1 MPKPRKTAREKLHN
15 PQEAKVVDEP
25 DGRGRMLIPRPLDVD
40 ALVRR
45 IQKGKLATVDQIR
58 GRLARG
64 ANANFTC
71 PLTAGIFLRITAEAA
86 EEDLRDGETEITP
99 YWRVLKKDGSLND
112 KFPGG
117 VGAQAGRLSQEG
129 HSVEPGRGK
138 KAPKVKD
145 FERSLQG
152 L

>member
-1 MPKPRKTAREKLHN
+1 MSKARKTAREKLHN

-45 IQKGKLATVDQIR
+45 IQKGKLLTVDQVR
-58 GRLARG
+58 DQLAKE
-64 ANANFTC
+64 ANADFTC
-71 PLTAGIFLRITAEAA
+71 PLTAGIFIRITAEAA

-117 VGAQAGRLSQEG
+117 VDAQASRLSREG
-129 HSVEPGRGK
+129 HSVEPGRGN

-145 FERSLQG
+145 FEESLQS

>member
-1 MPKPRKTAREKLHN
+1 MSKTRKTAREKLYSG
-15 PQEAKVVDEP
+15 QEAKVVEEA

-45 IQKGKLATVDQIR
+45 IQSGKLATVDQIR
-58 GRLARG
+58 ERLARD

-71 PLTAGIFLRITAEAA
+71 PLTAGIFLRISAEAA
-86 EEDLRDGETEITP
+86 EEDLGDGKTEITP
-99 YWRVLKKDGSLND
+99 YWRVVKKDGRLNE

-117 VGAQAGRLSQEG
+117 VEAQAARLRQEG
-129 HSVEPGRGK
+129 YSIDPGKGK
-138 KAPKVKD
+138 KAPKVAG
-145 FERSLQG
+145 FEESLQV